1 MCAYPSMRLWRRRLG
16 LTALVALVPLVV
28 LAAHEST
35 RAAEQVSGHARVID
49 GDSIEIS
56 GIRIR
61 LEGIDAPEAGQR
73 CNRQVVGVLVVTWA
87 CGATASNTL
96 EQLTRGKTV
105 TCQSA
110 GTDRYGRI
118 LGLCT
123 VDGLDINAEMVRRGM
138 AWAFVKYSR
147 RYEAVE
153 EEARRKRI
161 GIFEGDNETAS
172 DFRARKWQTAES
184 GAPTTAPQGC
194 VIKGNV
200 TRKGERI
207 YHTPWSPWYH
217 NVRMDQD
224 KGKRWFCNEAEAV
237 AAGWR
242 PAMAR

>member
-16 LTALVALVPLVV
+16 LAALVALTLV
-28 LAAHEST
+28 AFTAHESA
-35 RAAEQVSGHARVID
+35 RAAEMVSGHARVID
-49 GDSIEIS
+49 GDTIEIN
-56 GIRIR
+56 GVRIR
-61 LEGIDAPEAGQR
+61 LEGIDAPETGQR
-73 CNRQVVGVLVVTWA
+73 CNRRVVGVLVLTWA
-87 CGATASNTL
+87 CGSAAANTL
-96 EQLTRGKTV
+96 EELTRGKAV
-105 TCQSA
+105 SCQSA
-110 GTDRYGRI
+110 GIDRYGRM
-118 LGLCT
+118 LGICA
-123 VDGLDINAEMVRRGM
+123 VDGQDINAEMVRRGM

-147 RYEAVE
+147 RYEAIE

-161 GIFEGDNETAS
+161 GIFEGDNETAA
-172 DFRARKWQTAES
+172 DYRARKWQTAENTVPS
-184 GAPTTAPQGC
+184 ANGC
-194 VIKGNV
+194 LIKGNV

>member
-16 LTALVALVPLVV
+16 LAALVALLT
-28 LAAHEST
+28 LAAHDYT
-35 RAAEQVSGHARVID
+35 RAGETVTGPARIID
-49 GDSIEIS
+49 GDTIEIS
-56 GIRIR
+56 GVRIR

-73 CNRQVVGVLVVTWA
+73 CNRRVVGVLVVTWA
-87 CGATASNTL
+87 CGTAAANTL
-96 EQLTRGKTV
+96 DELTRGKTV
-105 TCQSA
+105 ACQST
-110 GTDRYGRI
+110 GTDRYGRT
-118 LGLCT
+118 LGLCA
-123 VDGLDINAEMVRRGM
+123 VDGMDINAEMVRRGM
-138 AWAFVKYSR
+138 AWAFIKYSR

-153 EEARRKRI
+153 AEARQKRV
-161 GIFEGDNETAS
+161 GIFEADNETAS

-184 GAPTTAPQGC
+184 TAPTTAPQGC

-200 TRKGERI
+200 TRHGERI

-217 NVRMDQD
+217 NVRMDAD